1 MGTTQLPFVPLFT
14 VDTIS
19 SEVIAISRDRLGAT
33 NEGFIVAARTGVEH
47 WTLNSSNESWSSS
60 PPDTVV
66 EVSIDRK
73 DSGVPDG
80 LGIIVRDGVVNSLL
94 SASNKL
100 GSVLSFDFI
109 GLVLSGGGF
118 LDPRNGGSRGCS

>member
-1 MGTTQLPFVPLFT
+1 MPLLT

-19 SEVIAISRDRLGAT
+19 SEVIAISRDRLGVT
-33 NEGFIVAARTGVEH
+33 NEGFIFAARTGVEH

-80 LGIIVRDGVVNSLL
+80 LGAIVRDGVHVNSLL
-94 SASNKL
+94 SASNRL
-100 GSVLSFDFI
+100 GSVSSFDFN
-109 GLVLSGGGF
+109 GLVRSGGGL